1 MIRRG
6 GANGLDGA
14 RALVGAL
21 YAARVAA
28 APDRAVLAALL
39 RKHLGDAA
47 LAHGWKVAAHTPL
60 ALPFT
65 TQLQVGNRL
74 PSSPERSERGE
85 LDKYQPIEHV
95 MAGLGRRTCR
105 VITCLG
111 PLFYFWLLYYFY
123 IVKAFWN

>member
-65 TQLQVGNRL
+65 TQLQVGNTDCRVR
-74 PSSPERSERGE
+74 RSGAKQRSGE

-111 PLFYFWLLYYFY
+111 PLFYFW
-123 IVKAFWN
+123 